1 VLGKFVNN
9 INLLLGNQVSQAE
22 LITQEMFHNFQIF
35 ALDQAKDTY
44 SRFLPNYFY
53 TLNDVSSM
61 IVRKI
66 NDHMYTSSDKATV
79 TYVIA
84 NQISSLIYE
93 VFPND
98 LSYMVDELTEFSG
111 LDHLWNIGKSLFNL
125 YSKEQYEIYIQIS
138 ESAMKSLSTERDNI
152 QNRINRGFLT
162 TNDVVKTTYQT
173 LVSSAKNLLFS
184 KIREDIPTNIL
195 KNVAQN
201 LSNDFLRLQL
211 EIEKIELAL
220 ILLHLQNDILSTNVN
235 ESDTS
240 PKTPSETALNI
251 MLHGDDTFLS
261 TYHSN
266 KHVYLQKILLK
277 NWLIMGLLKLER
289 DGYTNNWE
297 LPKFTPMKGGN
308 NKKSIKETDDDV
320 LDAQL
325 IDSFISNAK
334 AHNRTALGNINNI
347 KDINDKLKNKL
358 IKSFVKHS
366 QKNKRTIEKIKKFE
380 RRYNNTNS
388 LRDDDTFLGM

>member
-1 VLGKFVNN
+1 
-9 INLLLGNQVSQAE
+9 
-22 LITQEMFHNFQIF
+22 
-35 ALDQAKDTY
+35 
-44 SRFLPNYFY
+44 
-53 TLNDVSSM
+53 
-61 IVRKI
+61 
-66 NDHMYTSSDKATV
+66 
-79 TYVIA
+79 
-84 NQISSLIYE
+84 
-93 VFPND
+93 
-98 LSYMVDELTEFSG
+98 
-111 LDHLWNIGKSLFNL
+111 
-125 YSKEQYEIYIQIS
+125 
-138 ESAMKSLSTERDNI
+138 MKSLSTERDNI

-220 ILLHLQNDILSTNVN
+220 ILLHLQNDILKTTGSSSS
-235 ESDTS
+235 SDT
-240 PKTPSETALNI
+240 PNTPSETASAI

-261 TYHSN
+261 KYHSE

-308 NKKSIKETDDDV
+308 NKKSIKETDEV
-320 LDAQL
+320 VDAQL

-334 AHNRTALGNINNI
+334 AHNKTALGNINNI

-358 IKSFVKHS
+358 IKSFVKHNP
-366 QKNKRTIEKIKKFE
+366 KNKRTIKKIKRFE
-380 RRYNNTNS
+380 RRYNNSNT